1 MVAAVPD
8 WAWRLGVL
16 LAAVVGA
23 VVLVRLAR
31 PGGRWGRALRRRFVL
46 GVPWGTLVTVGFVL
60 GVYLFLQG
68 GWESW
73 YRPVVIPFRA
83 WSYFYPL
90 GVLTAGFSHTGTNH
104 LMGNLLATL
113 AFGTLAEYAWGHFPT
128 ERGTATFSSLRTN
141 PFARIGAFALGSLVV
156 GVFTAAFSL
165 GPVIGFSGVVF
176 AYAGFALIR
185 YPLGTL
191 VVVLAGGFV
200 DLAYRALQSP
210 TLVARAQPRFST
222 PWWADVAIQ
231 GHAVGLFVGVVLAT
245 LLVRRRG
252 VRPNPTHLFVAA
264 LLFAADRGLWAV
276 YTFLGG
282 SRFELFRAGGLALI
296 TLLAG
301 LVAAAPTASPR
312 TLVGR
317 LDLRSHEAA
326 VGLTLAVLIA
336 LSTAAVPY
344 NLIAPT
350 SGGAGLEDA
359 TGVEVRDYEVFYAEG
374 VTDRLVSVVDV
385 PGINTSVRT
394 SGVIVVSEE
403 RGIWW
408 TRYSRSEIAFAG
420 ERRVR
425 LGGVGWRESVV
436 VNRTGW
442 TVVGGPATYKV
453 TLRRAGSDDP
463 ARLAWTADPSTA
475 EPTIEGRN
483 VTVYPVEEGF
493 GLLVSRGNVTLGRA
507 PIPAVNGTVETGGL
521 TFTNTEGKLFAAA
534 NGTRVRVAKRE
545 TYGPEAQER

>member
-1 MVAAVPD
+1 MVAEVPA
-8 WAWRLGVL
+8 WAWRAGVL
-16 LAAVVGA
+16 LAALVGA
-23 VVLVRLAR
+23 FVLVRLAR
-31 PGGRWGRALRRRFVL
+31 PGGRWGRAVRRRFVL
-46 GVPWGTLVTVGFVL
+46 GVPWGTLVVVGVVL

-90 GVLTAGFSHTGTNH
+90 GILTAGFSHTGTSH

-128 ERGTATFSSLRTN
+128 ERGSATFASLRTN
-141 PFARIGAFALGSLVV
+141 PFARIGAFVLASLAV

-191 VVVLAGGFV
+191 VFVLAGGFV
-200 DLAYRALQSP
+200 NLAYRALQSP
-210 TLVARAQPRFST
+210 TLVARAQPRFSS

-231 GHAVGLFVGVVLAT
+231 GHAVGLFVGVALAT

-252 VRPNPTHLFVAA
+252 VRPDPTHLFVAV
-264 LLFAADRGLWAV
+264 LLFAVDRGLWAV

-282 SRFELFRAGGLALI
+282 SRFELFRAGGLALVL
-296 TLLAG
+296 LLAG
-301 LVAAAPTASPR
+301 LVAAAPTASSR
-312 TLVGR
+312 TLVPR

-326 VGLTLAVLIA
+326 VGLVLAVLVA
-336 LSTAAVPY
+336 LSVVAVPY
-344 NLIAPT
+344 NLFAPT
-350 SGGAGLEDA
+350 DGGAGVEDA
-359 TGVEVRDYEVFYAEG
+359 TGVEVRDYTVYYAEG
-374 VTDRLVSVVDV
+374 VTNRLVSVVDI
-385 PGINTSVRT
+385 PGLNTSVRT

-408 TRYSRSEIAFAG
+408 TAFGRPEIAFAG

-425 LGGVGWRESVV
+425 LGGLGWRESVV

-453 TLRRAGSDDP
+453 SLRREGGEP
-463 ARLAWTADPSTA
+463 TLAWSADPSTA

-493 GLLVSRGNVTLGRA
+493 ALRVSRGNVTLGRA
-507 PIPAVNGTVETGGL
+507 PVPAVNGTVETGGL
-521 TFTNTEGKLFAAA
+521 TFTNREGKLFAAS
-534 NGTRVRVAKRE
+534 NGTVVRVAKRE

>member
-1 MVAAVPD
+1 MVAAVPA
-8 WAWRLGVL
+8 WAWRVAVL
-16 LAAVVGA
+16 LAALVGA
-23 VVLVRLAR
+23 VVIVGLAR
-31 PGGRWGRALRRRFVL
+31 PGGRWGRALRRRFVM
-46 GVPWGTLVTVGFVL
+46 GVPWGTLAVVGVVL

-73 YRPVVIPFRA
+73 YRPLVIPFRA
-83 WSYFYPL
+83 WSYLYPL
-90 GVLTAGFSHTGTNH
+90 GMLTAGFAHTGTNH
-104 LMGNLLATL
+104 LIGNLLGTL

-141 PFARIGAFALGSLVV
+141 PFARAGAFLLGSLAV

-165 GPVIGFSGVVF
+165 GPVVGFSGVVF
-176 AYAGFALIR
+176 AYAGFALVR

-200 DLAYRALQSP
+200 DLVYRALQSP
-210 TLVARAQPRFST
+210 TLVVRAQPRFST

-252 VRPNPTHLFVAA
+252 VRPNPAHLFLAA

-282 SRFELFRAGGLALI
+282 SRFELFRAGGVALLL
-296 TLLAG
+296 LLAG
-301 LVAAAPTASPR
+301 LVAAAPTASTR
-312 TLVGR
+312 TLLGR
-317 LDLRSHEAA
+317 IDLRSHEAA
-326 VGLTLAVLIA
+326 VGLVLAVLVA
-336 LSTAAVPY
+336 LSVVAVPY
-344 NLIAPT
+344 NLFAPA
-350 SGGAGLEDA
+350 GDDGLEDA
-359 TGVEVRDYEVFYAEG
+359 TGVEVRDYTVYYAEG
-374 VTDRLVSVVDV
+374 VTNRLVSVVDV

-408 TRYSRSEIAFAG
+408 TAYGRSEIAFAG

-425 LGGVGWRESVV
+425 LGGVGWRDSVV

-442 TVVGGPATYKV
+442 TVVGGPATYTV
-453 TLRRAGSDDP
+453 SLRRAGEAP
-463 ARLAWTADPSTA
+463 KPAWTADPSTA
-475 EPTIEGRN
+475 EPTIQGRN
-483 VTVYPVEEGF
+483 VTVYPIEEGF
-493 GLLVSRGNVTLGRA
+493 GLRVTRGNVTLGRA
-507 PIPAVNGTVETGGL
+507 VVPAVNATVEAGGL
-521 TFTNTEGKLFAAA
+521 TFTNREGDLFAVA
-534 NGTRVRVAKRE
+534 NGTRVRVAARE
-545 TYGPEAQER
+545 TYGPEG

>member
-1 MVAAVPD
+1 MVDAVPA
-8 WAWRLGVL
+8 WAWRAGVL
-16 LAAVVGA
+16 LAALVGA

-46 GVPWGTLVTVGFVL
+46 GVPWGTLVVVGFVL

-68 GWESW
+68 GFESW

-90 GVLTAGFSHTGTNH
+90 GILASGFAHTGTNH
-104 LMGNLLATL
+104 LIGNLLGTL

-128 ERGTATFSSLRTN
+128 ERGTATFSSLRTD
-141 PFARIGAFALGSLVV
+141 PFARIGAFVLGSLVV

-176 AYAGFALIR
+176 AFAGFALVR

-210 TLVARAQPRFST
+210 TLVAEARPRFST

-245 LLVRRRG
+245 LLIRRRG
-252 VRPNPTHLFVAA
+252 VRPSPAHLFVAA
-264 LLFAADRGLWAV
+264 LLFAVDRGLWAV

-282 SRFELFRAGGLALI
+282 SRFELFRAGGLALVL
-296 TLLAG
+296 LLAA
-301 LVAAAPTASPR
+301 LVAAAPTASAR

-317 LDLRSHEAA
+317 IDLRSHEAA
-326 VGLTLAVLIA
+326 VGLALAVLIA

-344 NLIAPT
+344 NLVAPT
-350 SGGAGLEDA
+350 SGGDALDDA
-359 TGVEVRDYEVFYAEG
+359 TGVEVRDYTVYYAEG

-394 SGVIVVSEE
+394 SGVIVVSEA
-403 RGIWW
+403 RSIWW
-408 TRYSRSEIAFAG
+408 TAFSRSEIAFAG

-425 LGGVGWRESVV
+425 LGGVGWQESVV
-436 VNRTGW
+436 VDRTGW
-442 TVVGGPATYKV
+442 SVVGGPATYKV
-453 TLRRAGSDDP
+453 SLRRAGGDEP
-463 ARLAWTADPSTA
+463 PRLAWTADPSTA
-475 EPTIEGRN
+475 EPTVEGRN
-483 VTVYPVEEGF
+483 VTVEPVEDGF
-493 GLLVSRGNVTLGRA
+493 DLRVTRNHTTLGRA
-507 PIPAVNGTVETGGL
+507 PIPAVNGTAEAGGL
-521 TFTNTEGKLFAAA
+521 TFTNREGKLFAVAD
-534 NGTRVRVAKRE
+534 GTRVRVAKRE

>member
-1 MVAAVPD
+1 MVDVTPT
-8 WAWRLGVL
+8 WAWRLAVL
-16 LAAVVGA
+16 LAAAVGA

-31 PGGRWGRALRRRFVL
+31 PGGQWGRALRRRFVM
-46 GVPWGTLVTVGFVL
+46 GVPWGALLVVGVVL

-68 GWESW
+68 GAESW

-90 GVLTAGFSHTGTNH
+90 GMLTAGFSHTGTNH
-104 LMGNLLATL
+104 LIGNLLGTL

-128 ERGTATFSSLRTN
+128 ERGSATFSSLRTN
-141 PFARIGAFALGSLVV
+141 PFARVGAFVAGTVAV
-156 GVFTAAFSL
+156 GVLTSAFSL

-176 AYAGFALIR
+176 AYAGFALVR
-185 YPLGTL
+185 YPLGTI
-191 VVVLAGGFV
+191 VVVLGGGV
-200 DLAYRALQSP
+200 LDLAYRALQSP
-210 TLVARAQPRFST
+210 TLVAEARPRFST

-231 GHAVGLFVGVVLAT
+231 GHGVGLLVGVVLAT

-252 VRPNPTHLFVAA
+252 VRPNPGHLFLAA
-264 LLFAADRGLWAV
+264 LLFAVDRGLWAV

-282 SRFELFRAGGLALI
+282 SRFQLFRAGGLALVL
-296 TLLAG
+296 LLAG

-312 TLVGR
+312 PLVAR
-317 LDLRSHEAA
+317 IDLRSHEAA
-326 VGLTLAVLIA
+326 VGLALAVLIA
-336 LSTAAVPY
+336 LSVVAVPY
-344 NLIAPT
+344 NLFVPT
-350 SGGAGLEDA
+350 DAGGELEDA

-374 VTDRLVSVVDV
+374 VTDRLVSAVDV
-385 PGINTSVRT
+385 PGVNTSVRT
-394 SGVIVVSEE
+394 SGVIVVSEA

-408 TRYSRSEIAFAG
+408 TAYGRSEIAFAG

-442 TVVGGPATYKV
+442 SVVGGPTTYKV
-453 TLRRAGSDDP
+453 RLRRAGTEE
-463 ARLAWTADPSTA
+463 RTLAWTAEPSTA

-483 VTVYPVEEGF
+483 VTIAPAEDGF
-493 GLLVSRGNVTLGRA
+493 DLVVSRGNDTLGRA
-507 PIPAVNGTVETGGL
+507 PMPAVNGTVEAGGL
-521 TFTNTEGKLFAAA
+521 TFTNREGRLFASA

>member
-1 MVAAVPD
+1 MVAAVPA
-8 WAWRLGVL
+8 WAWRVAVL
-16 LAAVVGA
+16 LAALVGA
-23 VVLVRLAR
+23 VVIVGLAR
-31 PGGRWGRALRRRFVL
+31 PGGRWGRALRRRFVM
-46 GVPWGTLVTVGFVL
+46 GVPWGTLAVVGVVL

-73 YRPVVIPFRA
+73 YRPLVIPFRA
-83 WSYFYPL
+83 WSYLYPL
-90 GVLTAGFSHTGTNH
+90 GMLTAGFAHTGTNH
-104 LMGNLLATL
+104 LIGNLLGTL

-141 PFARIGAFALGSLVV
+141 PFARAGAFLLGSLAV

-165 GPVIGFSGVVF
+165 GPVVGFSGVVF
-176 AYAGFALIR
+176 AYAGFALVR

-200 DLAYRALQSP
+200 DLVYRALQSP
-210 TLVARAQPRFST
+210 TLVVRAQPRFST

-252 VRPNPTHLFVAA
+252 VRPNPAHLFLAA

-282 SRFELFRAGGLALI
+282 SRFELFRAGGVAL
-296 TLLAG
+296 LLVLAG
-301 LVAAAPTASPR
+301 LVAAAPTASTR

-317 LDLRSHEAA
+317 IDLRSHEAA
-326 VGLTLAVLIA
+326 VGLVLAVLVA
-336 LSTAAVPY
+336 LSVVAVPY
-344 NLIAPT
+344 NLFAPA
-350 SGGAGLEDA
+350 GDDGLEDA
-359 TGVEVRDYEVFYAEG
+359 TGVEVRDYTVYYAEG

-385 PGINTSVRT
+385 PGLNTSVRT

-408 TRYSRSEIAFAG
+408 TAYGRSEIAFAG

-442 TVVGGPATYKV
+442 TVVGGPATYTV
-453 TLRRAGSDDP
+453 SLRRAGEAP
-463 ARLAWTADPSTA
+463 KPAWTADPSTA
-475 EPTIEGRN
+475 EPTIQGRN
-483 VTVYPVEEGF
+483 VTVYPIEEGF
-493 GLLVSRGNVTLGRA
+493 GLRVTRGNVTLGRA
-507 PIPAVNGTVETGGL
+507 VVPAVNATVEAGGL
-521 TFTNTEGKLFAAA
+521 TFTNREGDLFAVA
-534 NGTRVRVAKRE
+534 NGTRVRVAARE
-545 TYGPEAQER
+545 TYGPEG

>member
-1 MVAAVPD
+1 MVAAVPA
-8 WAWRLGVL
+8 WAWRVGLL
-16 LAAVVGA
+16 LAALVGA
-23 VVLVRLAR
+23 LVLVRLAR
-31 PGGRWGRALRRRFVL
+31 PGGRWGRALRRRFVV
-46 GVPWGTLVTVGFVL
+46 GVPWGTLAVVGIVL
-60 GVYLFLQG
+60 GVYLLLQG

-73 YRPVVIPFRA
+73 YRPLVIPFRA

-90 GVLTAGFSHTGTNH
+90 GMLTAGFAHTGTNH
-104 LMGNLLATL
+104 LIGNLLGTL

-141 PFARIGAFALGSLVV
+141 PFARAGAFLLGSLAV

-165 GPVIGFSGVVF
+165 GPVVGFSGVVF
-176 AYAGFALIR
+176 AYAGFALVR

-200 DLAYRALQSP
+200 DLVYRALQSP
-210 TLVARAQPRFST
+210 TLVVRAQPRFST

-252 VRPNPTHLFVAA
+252 VRPNPAHLFLAA

-282 SRFELFRAGGLALI
+282 SRFELFRAGGVALLL
-296 TLLAG
+296 LLAG
-301 LVAAAPTASPR
+301 LVAAAPTASTR
-312 TLVGR
+312 TLLGR
-317 LDLRSHEAA
+317 IDLRSHEAA
-326 VGLTLAVLIA
+326 VGLVLAVLVA
-336 LSTAAVPY
+336 LSVVAVPY
-344 NLIAPT
+344 NLFAPT
-350 SGGAGLEDA
+350 GGGDGLEDA
-359 TGVEVRDYEVFYAEG
+359 TGVEVRDYTVYYAEG
-374 VTDRLVSVVDV
+374 VTNRLVSVVDV
-385 PGINTSVRT
+385 PGLNTSVRT

-408 TRYSRSEIAFAG
+408 TAYGRSEIAFAG

-442 TVVGGPATYKV
+442 TVVGGPATYTV
-453 TLRRAGSDDP
+453 SLRRAGEAP
-463 ARLAWTADPSTA
+463 KPAWTADPSTA
-475 EPTIEGRN
+475 EPTIQGRN
-483 VTVYPVEEGF
+483 VTVYPIEEGF
-493 GLLVSRGNVTLGRA
+493 GLRVTRGNVTLGRA
-507 PIPAVNGTVETGGL
+507 AVPAVNATVEAGGL
-521 TFTNTEGKLFAAA
+521 TFTNREGKLFAVA
-534 NGTRVRVAKRE
+534 NGTRVRVAARE
-545 TYGPEAQER
+545 TYGPEG

>member
-1 MVAAVPD
+1 MVAAVPT
-8 WAWRLGVL
+8 WAWRVGLL
-16 LAAVVGA
+16 LAALVGA
-23 VVLVRLAR
+23 LVLVRLAR
-31 PGGRWGRALRRRFVL
+31 PGGRWGRALRRRFVV
-46 GVPWGTLVTVGFVL
+46 GVPWGTLAVVGIVL

-73 YRPVVIPFRA
+73 YRPLVIPFRA

-90 GVLTAGFSHTGTNH
+90 GMLTAGFAHTGTNH
-104 LMGNLLATL
+104 LIGNLLGTL

-128 ERGTATFSSLRTN
+128 ERGSATFSSLRTN
-141 PFARIGAFALGSLVV
+141 PFARVGAFVLGSLAV
-156 GVFTAAFSL
+156 GVLTAVFSL

-176 AYAGFALIR
+176 AYAGFALVR

-200 DLAYRALQSP
+200 DLAYRAIRRP
-210 TLVARAQPRFST
+210 TLISEAQPRFSS

-252 VRPNPTHLFVAA
+252 VRPNPAHLFLAA
-264 LLFAADRGLWAV
+264 LLFAVDRGLWAV

-282 SRFELFRAGGLALI
+282 SRFELFRAGGLALVL
-296 TLLAG
+296 LLAG

-317 LDLRSHEAA
+317 IDLRSHEAA
-326 VGLTLAVLIA
+326 IGLVLAVLIA
-336 LSTAAVPY
+336 LSVVAVPY
-344 NLIAPT
+344 NLLAVT
-350 SGGAGLEDA
+350 GGGGLEDA
-359 TGVEVRDYEVFYAEG
+359 TGVEVRDYTVYYAEG
-374 VTDRLVSVVDV
+374 VTDRLVSAVDV

-394 SGVIVVSEE
+394 SGVIVVSEA

-408 TRYSRSEIAFAG
+408 TAYGRSEIAFAG

-425 LGGVGWRESVV
+425 LGGLGWRESVV

-442 TVVGGPATYKV
+442 SVVGGPTTYKV
-453 TLRRAGSDDP
+453 SLRAPGAEP
-463 ARLAWTADPSTA
+463 RLAWSADPSTA
-475 EPTIEGRN
+475 EPTIGGRN
-483 VTVYPVEEGF
+483 VTVYPVDDGF
-493 GLLVSRGNVTLGRA
+493 GLLVSRANVTLGRA
-507 PIPAVNGTVETGGL
+507 PVPAVNGSVEAGGL
-521 TFTNTEGKLFAAA
+521 TVTNTEGKLFAAA
-534 NGTRVRVAKRE
+534 NGTRVRVANRE
-545 TYGPEAQER
+545 TYGPEAQQPE

>member
-1 MVAAVPD
+1 M
-8 WAWRLGVL
+8 
-16 LAAVVGA
+16 
-23 VVLVRLAR
+23 
-31 PGGRWGRALRRRFVL
+31 
-46 GVPWGTLVTVGFVL
+46 GVPWGTLAVVGVVL

-73 YRPVVIPFRA
+73 YRPLVIPFRA
-83 WSYFYPL
+83 WTYFYPL
-90 GVLTAGFSHTGTNH
+90 GVLAAGFAHTGTSH
-104 LMGNLLATL
+104 LIGNLLGTL

-141 PFARIGAFALGSLVV
+141 PFARAGAFLLGSLAV

-165 GPVIGFSGVVF
+165 GPVVGFSGVVF
-176 AYAGFALIR
+176 AYAGFALVR

-200 DLAYRALQSP
+200 DLVYRALQSP
-210 TLVARAQPRFST
+210 TLVVRAQPRFST

-252 VRPNPTHLFVAA
+252 VRPNPAHLFLAA

-282 SRFELFRAGGLALI
+282 SRFELFRAGGVALLL
-296 TLLAG
+296 LLAG
-301 LVAAAPTASPR
+301 LVAAAPTASTR
-312 TLVGR
+312 TLLGR
-317 LDLRSHEAA
+317 IDLRSHEAA
-326 VGLTLAVLIA
+326 VGLVLAVLVA
-336 LSTAAVPY
+336 LSVVAVPY
-344 NLIAPT
+344 NLFAPT
-350 SGGAGLEDA
+350 GGGDGLEDA
-359 TGVEVRDYEVFYAEG
+359 TGVEVRDYTVYYAEG
-374 VTDRLVSVVDV
+374 VTNRLVSVVDV

-408 TRYSRSEIAFAG
+408 TAYGRSEIAFAG

-442 TVVGGPATYKV
+442 TVVGGPATYTV
-453 TLRRAGSDDP
+453 SLRRAGEAP
-463 ARLAWTADPSTA
+463 KPAWTADPSTA
-475 EPTIEGRN
+475 EPTIGGRN
-483 VTVYPVEEGF
+483 VTVYPIEEGF
-493 GLLVSRGNVTLGRA
+493 GLRVTRGNVTLGRA
-507 PIPAVNGTVETGGL
+507 VVPAINATVEAGGL
-521 TFTNTEGKLFAAA
+521 TFTNREGKLFAVA
-534 NGTRVRVAKRE
+534 NGTRVRVAARE
-545 TYGPEAQER
+545 TYGPEG